1 MERCTVIAEAHLV
14 LMRGDSILMLRRL
27 NTGYED
33 GNYSVVAGHIDGGE
47 TARQATAREAAEE
60 AGLTIDP
67 TTLTIFHIVHRMAD
81 VERVSFFFATDRW
94 AGEPRNMEPD
104 KCDDL
109 SWFPVDRLP
118 DNTIPYV
125 RRAIML
131 GLAGE
136 RYSEFGWPS

>member
-1 MERCTVIAEAHLV
+1 
-14 LMRGDSILMLRRL
+14 MR
-27 NTGYED
+27 
-33 GNYSVVAGHIDGGE
+33 
-47 TARQATAREAAEE
+47 TA
-60 AGLTIDP
+60 
-67 TTLTIFHIVHRMAD
+67 TTRWWRDTST
-81 VERVSFFFATDRW
+81 VERRRDSFFVTTDRW
-94 AGEPRNMEPD
+94 IGEPRNMEPD

-125 RRAIML
+125 RRAITL

>member
-1 MERCTVIAEAHLV
+1 MNRFTLIAEAHLV
-14 LMRGDSILMLRRL
+14 LVRGGSTLMLRRF

-33 GNYSVVAGHIDGGE
+33 GNYSLVAGHIDGGE
-47 TARQATAREAAEE
+47 TARRAAAREAAEE

-67 TTLTIFHIVHRMAD
+67 ETLTLFHLVHRPAD
-81 VERVSFFFATDRW
+81 VERVSFFFTTDYW
-94 AGEPRNMEPD
+94 SGEPRNMEPD

-109 SWFPVDRLP
+109 AWFPVDRLP

-125 RRAIML
+125 KQALLR